1 MLTGYRT
8 YIASALTAALG
19 VLAAVDWNTVL
30 QNPKSSAGLVAIGS
44 GVLMAILRTITTTP
58 PLSKN

>member
-8 YIASALTAALG
+8 YIAAALTSALG

-30 QNPKSSAGLVAIGS
+30 TNPKGTGGLVAIGS
-44 GVLMAILRTITTTP
+44 GVIMAILRTITTTSP
-58 PLSKN
+58 MSKK